1 MVLKLLQAYKGQQ
14 VVIELLN
21 GQKLSGNVADMDT
34 LYLRLE
40 TDEGVGMVN
49 ISSIA
54 VFWEPLNSSSSQ
66 ADQLRAGE
74 YPKDQ
79 NPIGIVG
86 PGYGQQAQPCN
97 FPFQYHH
104 PGYAYFHNK

>member
-1 MVLKLLQAYKGQQ
+1 MLKLLQAYKGQQ

-49 ISSIA
+49 ISSVA
-54 VFWEPLNSSSSQ
+54 VFWN
-66 ADQLRAGE
+66 
-74 YPKDQ
+74 
-79 NPIGIVG
+79 
-86 PGYGQQAQPCN
+86 
-97 FPFQYHH
+97 H
-104 PGYAYFHNK
+104 